1 MKRIIK
7 YRVFTMVL
15 LIVLIFSQAS
25 VFAEVNPPADNVA
38 GSGTQS
44 DPYILDMGASSSKRI
59 VVDPKEIPFYFV
71 VTGTGGV
78 GGAFVIDYDIETGL
92 VSFLLDR
99 SVNANDGPEKT
110 SVYVTQSSYDT
121 HTQQLGV
128 KYRVVT
134 ENKISFPTY
143 DIQEVL
149 LYNNTA
155 KNTPIEGGS
164 TITAERR
171 NGFLGVDIF
180 KKDRYSVLR
189 NLTLSNIG
197 LQASYSDMARGDMYF
212 FANQIHTKAQID
224 ELFNSSEYTGSVNGK
239 YWKYSKD
246 GFTTVSIG
254 DETELDNG
262 APDFS
267 IMYRFSGKSNSALN
281 DSQAPSRS
289 IEAIFTRM
297 LLVIG
302 DDFLL
307 KMLIQRLF
315 GKDLTINSL
324 IFNTY
329 DGTKLEFY
337 SESTNELTTALSKV
351 VNTWYNIFS
360 RLAYILYVIIL
371 VYIGV
376 MIIASAGTPNQDK
389 MKKSLG
395 DWFVGLAIM
404 LAVPTFVIPSLIKLN
419 DAFVKFMYNKN
430 SEQVTS
436 YYTVYDTADDII
448 GGDSSTLS
456 IEELLKK
463 RNEESQNLESF
474 EKEKEKKLETIN
486 TKIDGLNIENDYAR
500 ESVKQWFGSDGYEN
514 YKYEREK
521 GRSPEEAMSTILR
534 NRHSDIAQA
543 AMRSPNFTQDDYNKV
558 VPTIWKS
565 YPDSY
570 YKAKNKEGRGIK
582 YYKKNDGYYYYTL
595 NNKEYISINVDDPTD
610 NIKKLYSD
618 LEEIYTSETK
628 INAIDQLI
636 EVKSTDLMTVM
647 RAYAGEYQ
655 RMVFAVVW
663 FSLLFQLI
671 ALIFIYYKRIFVI
684 ALLIAIFPI
693 IMIFYCIDKMADGS
707 AQTLSMWFNEL
718 ISNIFIQ
725 SIHCIMY
732 TVLVQMGLEI
742 YKADP
747 SNWFLFLAAMLLLV
761 PAEKILR
768 EIFGL
773 GGSTLGKLG
782 GMGMKL
788 ALGAGAAFKLGM
800 KSLKGIGN
808 KIAGRQDKAFVDKMN
823 KKFDK
828 TQRRQD
834 RADEKA
840 AIRANRRKAAGRTE
854 LSRMEKLREKAYTT
868 ATKAREFKA
877 KNAPKVAKAA
887 RAAKNAAAIGAGV
900 AYGIAVGGGVEG
912 LNQGMQFTDE
922 LMGSKGKMVSKKK
935 ANIKTELSSAYRRKA
950 GKGKNKK

>member
-7 YRVFTMVL
+7 YRVFTMIL
-15 LIVLIFSQAS
+15 LIVLIFSEAS
-25 VFAEVNPPADNVA
+25 VFAEVNPPADKVA
-38 GSGTQS
+38 GSGTPS
-44 DPYILDMGASSSKRI
+44 DPYVLDFGVSSSKRI

-71 VTGTGGV
+71 VEGAGGV
-78 GGAFVIDYDIETGL
+78 GGAFVIDYDVVTGL

-99 SVNANDGPEKT
+99 SVNASDGPEKA
-110 SVYVTQSSYDT
+110 SVYVTQASYDT
-121 HTQQLGV
+121 RIQQLGV

-134 ENKISFPTY
+134 ENQTSFPTY

-149 LYNNTA
+149 LYNNTGGNEPINGG
-155 KNTPIEGGS
+155 NTIK
-164 TITAERR
+164 AEQR
-171 NGFLGVDIF
+171 NGFLGIDIF

-197 LQASYSDMARGDMYF
+197 LQATYSDMARGDMYF
-212 FANQIHTKAQID
+212 FANQTHTKAQID
-224 ELFNSSEYTGSVNGK
+224 ELFSSSGYTTSSVEGDY
-239 YWKYSKD
+239 YWEYSKEN
-246 GFTTVSIG
+246 FKTVKIG
-254 DETELDNG
+254 YELYLDDII
-262 APDFS
+262 DFS
-267 IMYRFSGKSNSALN
+267 IMYRFGGKSNSALN
-281 DSQAPSRS
+281 DSQADSSS
-289 IEAIFTRM
+289 IEAIFTRI

-329 DGTKLEFY
+329 EGTKLKFY
-337 SESTNELTTALSKV
+337 SGSTNELTTALSNV
-351 VNTWYNIFS
+351 VNTWYSIFS

-376 MIIASAGTPNQDK
+376 MIIASSGTPNQDK
-389 MKKSLG
+389 MKRSLG

-404 LAVPTFVIPSLIKLN
+404 LAVPTFGIPSLIKLN
-419 DAFVKFMYNKN
+419 DAFVNFMYNKN
-430 SEQVTS
+430 SEQITS
-436 YYTVYDTADDII
+436 YYSVYDSADDII

-456 IEELLKK
+456 IEALLEK
-463 RNEESQNLESF
+463 RNEESQKLEFSEE
-474 EKEKEKKLETIN
+474 EKKEKLETVN
-486 TKIDGLNIENDYAR
+486 SKIDSLNIENEYAR
-500 ESVKQWFGSDGYEN
+500 DLVKQWFGSDGYEN
-514 YKYEREK
+514 YKHEREN
-521 GRSPEEAMSTILR
+521 GRSAEDAMRRILS

-558 VPTIWKS
+558 VPLIWNS
-565 YPDSY
+565 YSNSY
-570 YKAKNKEGRGIK
+570 YKNKNKEGRGLT
-582 YYKKNDGYYYYTL
+582 YYKKNDGYYYML
-595 NNKEYISINVDDPTD
+595 NGVEYISVNTNDPSKAMRE
-610 NIKKLYSD
+610 IYGV

-647 RAYAGEYQ
+647 RSYAGKYQ
-655 RMVFAVVW
+655 RLVFVVVW

-684 ALLIAIFPI
+684 AILIAIFPL

-718 ISNIFIQ
+718 LSNIFIQ

-773 GGSTLGKLG
+773 GGTTLGKLG

-788 ALGAGAAFKLGM
+788 GLGAIAVVKLGE
-800 KSLKGIGN
+800 KALKGLGN
-808 KIAGRQDKAFVDKMN
+808 KIAGRQDKAFVDRMN
-823 KKFDK
+823 KNFDK
-828 TQRRQD
+828 IQRKQN
-834 RADEKA
+834 RADARA
-840 AIRANRRKAAGRTE
+840 AIRANKRKVAGRTE
-854 LSRMEKLREKAYTT
+854 LSRLEKFRENAYNT

-877 KNAPKVAKAA
+877 KNAPRAAKVA
-887 RAAKNAAAIGAGV
+887 RAAKNAAAMGAGV
-900 AYGIAVGGGVEG
+900 AYGIAVGGGTEG
-912 LNQGMQFTDE
+912 LTQGMQFADE

-935 ANIKTELSSAYRRKA
+935 ANIKTELSSAYKRKA
-950 GKGKNKK
+950 EKGKIKK

>member
-7 YRVFTMVL
+7 YRVFTMIL
-15 LIVLIFSQAS
+15 LIVLIFSEAS
-25 VFAEVNPPADNVA
+25 VFAEVNPPADKVA

-44 DPYILDMGASSSKRI
+44 DPYVLDFGASSSKRI

-71 VTGTGGV
+71 VKGTGGV
-78 GGAFVIDYDIETGL
+78 GGAFVIDYDVETGL

-99 SVNANDGPEKT
+99 SVDASDGPEKA
-110 SVYVTQSSYDT
+110 SVYVTQAGYDT
-121 HTQQLGV
+121 REQQIGV
-128 KYRVVT
+128 KYRVVS
-134 ENKISFPTY
+134 ENKTSFPTY
-143 DIQEVL
+143 DIQEIL
-149 LYNNTA
+149 MYNNTG
-155 KNTPIEGGS
+155 KNKAIEGGT
-164 TITAERR
+164 TITAKQR
-171 NGFLGVDIF
+171 NGFLGIDF
-180 KKDRYSVLR
+180 FAKDRYSVLR
-189 NLTLSNIG
+189 TLNLSNMG
-197 LQASYSDMARGDMYF
+197 LQATYSDMARGDMYF
-212 FANQIHTKAQID
+212 FANLVDTKPQID
-224 ELFNSSEYTGSVNGK
+224 RLFSSSGYTASIDGK
-239 YWKYSKD
+239 YWKYSKKD
-246 GFTTVSIG
+246 FRTVTIG
-254 DETELDNG
+254 DELTLDDG
-262 APDFS
+262 KIDFS
-267 IMYRFSGKSNSALN
+267 IMYRFGGKSNSALN
-281 DSQAPSRS
+281 DSQATSRS

-307 KMLIQRLF
+307 KMLIQNLF

-329 DGTKLEFY
+329 EDTKLEFY
-337 SESTNELTTALSKV
+337 SGSTNKLSTSISNV
-351 VNTWYNIFS
+351 VNTWYSIFS

-419 DAFVKFMYNKN
+419 DAFVNFMYNKN

-436 YYTVYDTADDII
+436 YYSVYDSADDII

-463 RNEESQNLESF
+463 RNEESQNLEFSEE
-474 EKEKEKKLETIN
+474 EKKKKLETVN
-486 TKIDGLNIENDYAR
+486 SKIDSLNIENEYAR
-500 ESVKQWFGSDGYEN
+500 NLVKQWFGSDGYEN
-514 YKYEREK
+514 YKHEREN
-521 GRSPEEAMSTILR
+521 GRSAEDAMSRILSYK
-534 NRHSDIAQA
+534 HSDIAQA

-558 VPTIWKS
+558 VPLIWNS

-570 YKAKNKEGRGIK
+570 YKNKNKEGRGLT
-582 YYKKNDGYYYYTL
+582 YYKKNDGYYYYML
-595 NNKEYISINVDDPTD
+595 NGVEHISVNTNDPSKAMSE
-610 NIKKLYSD
+610 IYGV

-655 RMVFAVVW
+655 RLVFAIVW

-684 ALLIAIFPI
+684 AILIAIFPL

-718 ISNIFIQ
+718 LSNIFIQ

-768 EIFGL
+768 GIFGL
-773 GGSTLGKLG
+773 GGTTLEKLG

-788 ALGAGAAFKLGM
+788 GLGAIAVAKLFG
-800 KSLKGIGN
+800 KSLKGLGN
-808 KIAGRQDKAFVDKMN
+808 KIAGKQDKAFVDKMN

-828 TQRRQD
+828 TQRKQN

-840 AIRANRRKAAGRTE
+840 AIRANIRKAAGRTE
-854 LSRMEKLREKAYTT
+854 LSRMEKLREKAYST
-868 ATKAREFKA
+868 ATKAREFRA
-877 KNAPKVAKAA
+877 KNAPRVAKVA
-887 RAAKNAAAIGAGV
+887 RAAKNAAAMGAGV
-900 AYGIAVGGGVEG
+900 AYGIAVGGGTEG
-912 LNQGMQFTDE
+912 LTQGMQFADE

-935 ANIKTELSSAYRRKA
+935 ANIKTELSSAYKRKA
-950 GKGKNKK
+950 AKGKGKK

>member
-7 YRVFTMVL
+7 YRVFTMIL
-15 LIVLIFSQAS
+15 LIVLIFSEAS
-25 VFAEVNPPADNVA
+25 VFAEVNPPADKVA
-38 GSGTQS
+38 GSGTQA
-44 DPYILDMGASSSKRI
+44 DPYVLDMGASSSKRI
-59 VVDPKEIPFYFV
+59 VVEPKEIPFYFV

-78 GGAFVIDYDIETGL
+78 GGAFVIDYDVETGL

-99 SVNANDGPEKT
+99 SVDASDGPEKA
-110 SVYVTQSSYDT
+110 SVYVTQASYDT
-121 HTQQLGV
+121 HAQQLGV

-134 ENKISFPTY
+134 ENQTSFPTY

-149 LYNNTA
+149 LYNNTG

-164 TITAERR
+164 TITAEKR
-171 NGFLGVDIF
+171 NGFLGVDLF

-197 LQASYSDMARGDMYF
+197 LQATYSDMARGDMYF

-224 ELFNSSEYTGSVNGK
+224 ELFSSSGYTSSVKGD
-239 YWKYSKD
+239 YWRYSKD
-246 GFTTVSIG
+246 DFTMVSIG
-254 DETELDNG
+254 NETKLDNG

-267 IMYRFSGKSNSALN
+267 IMYRFGGKSNSALN
-281 DSQAPSRS
+281 DSQDNSAS
-289 IEAIFTRM
+289 IEAIFTRI

-307 KMLIQRLF
+307 KMLIQGLF

-329 DGTKLEFY
+329 EGTKLKFY
-337 SESTNELTTALSKV
+337 SRSTNELTTALSNV
-351 VNTWYNIFS
+351 VNTWYSIFS
-360 RLAYILYVIIL
+360 RLAYILYIIIL

-419 DAFVKFMYNKN
+419 DAFVNFMYNKN
-430 SEQVTS
+430 SEQIIS
-436 YYTVYDTADDII
+436 YYSVYDSADDII

-463 RNEESQNLESF
+463 RNEFSDDLETK
-474 EKEKEKKLETIN
+474 EKEKEKLLN
-486 TKIDGLNIENDYAR
+486 GFIDGIVKEAEKNSDHTVTDEEKSILLSNYNSIYSSMKFYATSEFMQGRYTEDENFR
-500 ESVKQWFGSDGYEN
+500 ETLRWAWYTIHVSGPPPAGNGTLDASVANVAKQYLSYGSDRVEN
-514 YKYEREK
+514 MMNLFNKMLEI
-521 GRSPEEAMSTILR
+521 EE
-534 NRHSDIAQA
+534 
-543 AMRSPNFTQDDYNKV
+543 
-558 VPTIWKS
+558 
-565 YPDSY
+565 
-570 YKAKNKEGRGIK
+570 GIQ
-582 YYKKNDGYYYYTL
+582 
-595 NNKEYISINVDDPTD
+595 
-610 NIKKLYSD
+610 
-618 LEEIYTSETK
+618 
-628 INAIDQLI
+628 AIDQLI

-655 RMVFAVVW
+655 RLVFAVVW

-671 ALIFIYYKRIFVI
+671 ALIFIYYKRIFII
-684 ALLIAIFPI
+684 ALLIAIFPL

-718 ISNIFIQ
+718 LSNIFIQ

-773 GGSTLGKLG
+773 GGTTLGKLG

-788 ALGAGAAFKLGM
+788 ALGAGAAFKLSLKG
-800 KSLKGIGN
+800 LKGIGN
-808 KIAGRQDKAFVDKMN
+808 KIAGRQDKAFVGKMN
-823 KKFDK
+823 KNFAKI
-828 TQRRQD
+828 QRKQD
-834 RADEKA
+834 RADAKA
-840 AIRANRRKAAGRTE
+840 AIRANKRKIAGRTE
-854 LSRMEKLREKAYTT
+854 LSRLEKFRENAYNT

-877 KNAPKVAKAA
+877 KNAPRAAKVA
-887 RAAKNAAAIGAGV
+887 RAAKNAAAMGAGV
-900 AYGIAVGGGVEG
+900 AYGIAVGGGTEG
-912 LNQGMQFTDE
+912 LTQGMQFADE

-935 ANIKTELSSAYRRKA
+935 ANIKTELSSAYKRKA
-950 GKGKNKK
+950 EKGKIKK